1 MVLSV
6 YSLLANEEKTVIEA
20 DPTLLLDR
28 VVVTGVLDYG
38 DIVDA
43 GDKTELETIEEY
55 QRFGYDV
62 RADWFHLRGN
72 ANLPQTSLRLD
83 YSLREDFSGEP
94 SDARMF
100 KGTLAVEPD
109 AASDFSFK
117 LVYGVGEVLTSLKDV
132 DQWKLVIGY
141 KQ

>member
-1 MVLSV
+1 
-6 YSLLANEEKTVIEA
+6 
-20 DPTLLLDR
+20 
-28 VVVTGVLDYG
+28 
-38 DIVDA
+38 
-43 GDKTELETIEEY
+43 
-55 QRFGYDV
+55 
-62 RADWFHLRGN
+62 
-72 ANLPQTSLRLD
+72 
-83 YSLREDFSGEP
+83 
-94 SDARMF
+94 MF